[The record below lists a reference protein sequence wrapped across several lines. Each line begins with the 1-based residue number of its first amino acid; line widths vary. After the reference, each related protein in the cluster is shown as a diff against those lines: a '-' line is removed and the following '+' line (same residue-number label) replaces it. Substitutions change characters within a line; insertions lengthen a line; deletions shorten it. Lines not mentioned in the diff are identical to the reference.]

1 MRLSLLMLTF
11 ALAWVPA
18 ALGEEASP
26 APTVVSRT
34 RELSADVSAVAADD
48 PGSTVPANWQTGPFI
63 EVYVRGYKDSDG
75 DGIGDLKGLTQSLDY
90 LKDLGVTGIWL
101 MPVTASQDHDHGYA
115 VSDYRNIEPDFGT
128 LADFDE
134 LIREAHTR
142 GIGVIMDYVINH
154 SAATNPLFIRSKSS
168 TAGTF
173 RDWYVW
179 PTRKPSGWRIYGK
192 NPWHSA
198 STGYYFAGFSNRMPE
213 FDLRNAKVIT

>member
-1 MRLSLLMLTF
+1 
-11 ALAWVPA
+11 
-18 ALGEEASP
+18 
-26 APTVVSRT
+26 
-34 RELSADVSAVAADD
+34 
-48 PGSTVPANWQTGPFI
+48 
-63 EVYVRGYKDSDG
+63 
-75 DGIGDLKGLTQSLDY
+75 
-90 LKDLGVTGIWL
+90 

-134 LIREAHTR
+134 LIKEAHAC

-154 SAATNPLFIRSKSS
+154 SAATNPLFISSKSS

-179 PTRKPSGWRIYGK
+179 QTSKPSGWRIYGK

-198 STGYYFAGFSNRMPE
+198 STGYYFASFSNRMPE
-213 FDLRNAKVIT
+213 FDLRNARVITYHRDNLRFWLNRGVDGFRFIAVANLVVRVRVLECPAQADC